1 MATTA
6 NNNGGSDSEVEYE
19 PLVMLTVEDDGTG
32 RFTVSVD
39 EEDYRFE
46 VVATG
51 GSVEIEYIETLSWRG
66 QIRVSEPRD
75 EVYDVLT
82 SSEEFQQFV
91 GETLTSDAS

>member
-6 NNNGGSDSEVEYE
+6 NNNSSDEVQYE
-19 PLVMLTVEDDGTG
+19 PLVMLTVEPDGTG

-39 EEDYRFE
+39 EEDHRFE
-46 VVATG
+46 VVAEA

-66 QIRVSEPRD
+66 QIRTSDPDD

-82 SSEEFQQFV
+82 SSEEFQDFV
-91 GETLTSDAS
+91 QGVLN

>member
-46 VVATG
+46 VVATD
-51 GSVEIEYIETLSWRG
+51 GSIEIEYIETLSYRG
-66 QIRVSEPRD
+66 QIRVAEPRD
-75 EVYDVLT
+75 EVYEILTNSDEFQGFIEDVL
-82 SSEEFQQFV
+82 
-91 GETLTSDAS
+91 